1 MKDVLEI
8 KDNIILVNDY
18 VKRIDILREDIEMLA
33 IKLRNNDQNGK
44 ASLLAY
50 ITGKDIQQRLDMIV
64 DYEQLIYQKLEEITC
79 EIDWWYKLKEGA
91 EHTALLVKTW
101 YLSFKAIFNL
111 WTFNLANQQ
120 IIDRRMKEW

>member
-33 IKLRNNDQNGK
+33 IKLRNNDQKGK

-79 EIDWWYKLKEGA
+79 EIDW
-91 EHTALLVKTW
+91 
-101 YLSFKAIFNL
+101 
-111 WTFNLANQQ
+111 
-120 IIDRRMKEW
+120 